1 MAQEDVQNI
10 LQAMIAN
17 AQSAQGARNAQQ
29 QKVRDQE
36 EIRAHQAEEKYRGD
50 TLQHAIDTVTQQHEL
65 EKERIDLDSQRQ
77 QNELSQKHL
86 ENVREMRRDISTG
99 VQPIVNN
106 PAGPTENG
114 AGDTYGVQQPA
125 NSTQVGNSSDFLDN
139 ATLQKP
145 QDRIAQIEAEAKAK
159 ASGEYE
165 GNKKLYADQLA
176 QQKSALDAQKAK
188 ENQTR
193 QDSIN
198 QSRQLIEAIAA
209 NKHGVTHG
217 VDPDLV
223 QSLGENA
230 ATGQA
235 DLKGTTPATLAAG
248 KYLQDTG
255 QKPFGT
261 KQSNSLKSAAAINS
275 FFDDV
280 RSFANELPESKTGAM
295 VNGILQ
301 KATPFPTDLKN
312 HLDILKQNAVNVGK
326 NIEGVTGGKITNRQ
340 LDLMING
347 MASVGKTKQQVID
360 DANALQNKFKTSVN
374 STILGGYSAAQR
386 AKILDAHGMS
396 EADVSGSP
404 TQSNGKQIDQA
415 TASKFLVQAG
425 GDKDKA
431 REAAK
436 AAGYTF

>member
-17 AQSAQGARNAQQ
+17 AQSAQSGRNAQQ

-106 PAGPTENG
+106 PAGPTEAPN
-114 AGDTYGVQQPA
+114 GDTYGVQQPA
-125 NSTQVGNSSDFLDN
+125 NSTQVGNSSDFIDN

-165 GNKKLYADQLA
+165 GNKKLYADQLG
-176 QQKSALDAQKAK
+176 QQKTALDAQKAK

-223 QSLGENA
+223 QSLGEAA
-230 ATGQA
+230 ATGQS
-235 DLKGTTPATLAAG
+235 DLVGTTPATLAAR

-255 QKPFGT
+255 QKTFGT
-261 KQSNSLKSAAAINS
+261 KQLNSLKSAAAINGA
-275 FFDDV
+275 FDQIRD
-280 RSFANELPESKTGAM
+280 FANDLPDSKLGAT
-295 VNGILQ
+295 VNGSLQ
-301 KATPFPTDLKN
+301 KAAGAVGYPTDLKN
-312 HLDILKQNAVNVGK
+312 KLDILKQNVLNIAK
-326 NIEGVTGGKITNRQ
+326 PIEGLTGGRVTNRM
-340 LDLMING
+340 LELTLNG

-360 DANALQNKFKTSVN
+360 DANALQNKFKTGVN
-374 STILGGYSAAQR
+374 STLLGGFSKDQR
-386 AKILDAHGMS
+386 AKILSPEVSGLS

-404 TQSNGKQIDQA
+404 STAPNKKITYTRDANGN
-415 TASKFLVQAG
+415 LVQQ
-425 GDKDKA
+425 
-431 REAAK
+431 
-436 AAGYTF
+436 